1 MPLSRASCAGLWR
14 IGMRMS
20 RRARTV
26 LSDGRLWVGVAAAL
40 IAVDSP
46 AHRMP
51 GSLTTIKTNP
61 ASGNVEVIHRLHSH
75 DAELGIITASGD
87 RSLTLDRLEGRAHLA
102 LYVELRF
109 KLANVRDGQIGAP
122 LPLETIGAELD
133 GEFVLVYQQLT
144 SDLPRVMA
152 VRNDIL
158 RDVFPEQVNLVNI
171 AVAGEV
177 HSLVFRDDDKW
188 QITRL
193 E

>member
-1 MPLSRASCAGLWR
+1 M
-14 IGMRMS
+14 
-20 RRARTV
+20 
-26 LSDGRLWVGVAAAL
+26 AAAL
-40 IAVDSP
+40 IAANST

-61 ASGNVEVIHRLHSH
+61 GTGNVEVIHRLHSH
-75 DAELGIITASGD
+75 DAELGILMASGD

-102 LYVELRF
+102 LYVETRF
-109 KLANVRDGQIGAP
+109 RLAKVRDSQIEAP
-122 LPLETIGAELD
+122 LPLELVGVELD
-133 GEFVLVYQQLT
+133 GEFVLVYQQLAG
-144 SDLPRVMA
+144 DLPHVLA
-152 VRNDIL
+152 VQNDIL

-177 HSLVFRDDDKW
+177 HSLVFREDDKW